1 MSYDPDDDTLTHRWS
16 FADGTAGAT
25 DVQVTHTFDSDG
37 LYPVTLTATDEHGA
51 VGTAVVVIEVYSGFV
66 TGGGWI
72 TSPPGAYPAD
82 PSLTG
87 KANFDF
93 AAKYRRGS
101 TVPIGAT
108 EFQFQAA
115 GLDFHSTTYEWL
127 VVVGPLAKFKGE
139 GEINGEGGY
148 GFMLSA
154 IDGAR
159 PGGGGLDKV
168 RIKIWDKASGMVVY
182 DNQIGAGDD
191 EPPTTVIGGGSIVVH
206 RRHRKHSKGSQLVT
220 DAPFLRGDLPP
231 QVTPSRAFSS
241 SSLTSQSQPE
251 GRSRMSRMRRRLT
264 ADSREMRKKPCGSKS
279 GKTSPNSR
287 RSTRRLA
294 ERSRTRV
301 SPLSASR

>member
-1 MSYDPDDDTLTHRWS
+1 MRETVPLSERKIDVVFIAFWVLNLTFITYIVDLEQIVIDDP
-16 FADGTAGAT
+16 
-25 DVQVTHTFDSDG
+25 
-37 LYPVTLTATDEHGA
+37 
-51 VGTAVVVIEVYSGFV
+51 
-66 TGGGWI
+66 
-72 TSPPGAYPAD
+72 
-82 PSLTG
+82 
-87 KANFDF
+87 ANFDF

-115 GLDFHSTTYEWL
+115 VLDFHSTTYEWL

-206 RRHRKHSKGSQLVT
+206 RRHRKHSN
-220 DAPFLRGDLPP
+220 
-231 QVTPSRAFSS
+231 
-241 SSLTSQSQPE
+241 
-251 GRSRMSRMRRRLT
+251 RMH
-264 ADSREMRKKPCGSKS
+264 AAGP
-279 GKTSPNSR
+279 
-287 RSTRRLA
+287 
-294 ERSRTRV
+294 
-301 SPLSASR
+301 